1 MKTKR
6 QSKIIE
12 LINKNDIDTQ
22 DMLVTLLNNEG
33 FNVTQATV
41 SRDIKE
47 LKLSKV
53 LGSNGKQKYGLNQ
66 NKNLDY
72 RQKLVNVF
80 NEAVISM
87 TYAQN
92 IIIIRTL
99 NGMAMAVA
107 SAIDSMQNVDILGT
121 IAGDDTIFSVVKSE
135 EIAIKIIEKFRSI
148 IRHH

>member
-53 LGSNGKQKYGLNQ
+53 LGSNGKQKYGLNL
-66 NKNLDY
+66 NENLDY

-80 NEAVISM
+80 NETVVSM

-135 EIAIKIIEKFRSI
+135 EIAIKIIEKFRSM